1 MKIKS
6 LVSLIIFF
14 IILGC
19 ESKKTEDNSWLKNGT
34 LHKAT
39 VAEWKKANDENKMAT
54 CADFVVSLKES
65 DSKKFET
72 ISDIKVSA
80 LEMKN
85 CLDEAVNGDS
95 ITDDMKINEIAV
107 LCHINL
113 KSFY

>member
-6 LVSLIIFF
+6 LVSFIIFI

-19 ESKKTEDNSWLKNGT
+19 ESKKSEDNSWLKNGT
-34 LHKAT
+34 LHKPT
-39 VAEWKKANDENKMAT
+39 VAEWKQASDENKMAT

-65 DSKKFET
+65 DAEKFKT
-72 ISDIKVSA
+72 INDIKVSA

-85 CLDEAVNGDS
+85 CLDEAVIGGS

-113 KSFY
+113 KSFH